1 MLLNG
6 LKFLIVSYH
15 FAKFSGHRPCR
26 SSAKTTKILYVTSQ
40 DHVINGSS
48 DFMEG
53 NSSLYIPTL
62 QKLIAVDILLIGI

>member
-1 MLLNG
+1 M
-6 LKFLIVSYH
+6 
-15 FAKFSGHRPCR
+15 
-26 SSAKTTKILYVTSQ
+26 LYVTSQ